1 MQLMNMRTHT
11 IIELT
16 KDINLLKP
24 NGLFPIGSFLRTTTG
39 KVNTRLIA
47 IHE

>member
-24 NGLFPIGSFLRTTTG
+24 NGLFPIGS
-39 KVNTRLIA
+39 TRLIVTN
-47 IHE
+47 E